1 MSHRRPM
8 GQQIPRF
15 LFVGGVATA
24 VQYVVFALGLW
35 LDQAPAALWS
45 GIGYLV
51 GSVVNYWLNRRLT
64 FGSSQLHRHSIPRFY
79 AMVGSA
85 CLLNAG
91 LVEALGHD
99 SGVSPWPAQMVAT
112 AVTLVYNFT
121 VSRTWVF
128 GTPSNPR

>member
-35 LDQAPAALWS
+35 SDQAPAALWS

-91 LVEALGHD
+91 LV
-99 SGVSPWPAQMVAT
+99 
-112 AVTLVYNFT
+112 
-121 VSRTWVF
+121 
-128 GTPSNPR
+128 